1 MGWIVSSAVNGILGD
16 DGGEKYSG
24 GGGLFIDGIPS
35 EGNELFTGG
44 RSSVVEGLSI
54 GEMSSGDGGL
64 LIDWKSS
71 GSGGLFI
78 NGRSSGEGGLF
89 IDWKFSGSGPF
100 SDAKFSSSSGESKG
114 FPSLSELPNLSLG
127 CWKSRQILC
136 HWFKRH
142 HFKVAQNS
150 LQHFGGSL

>member
-1 MGWIVSSAVNGILGD
+1 MLGD

-35 EGNELFTGG
+35 EGSELLTGG
-44 RSSVVEGLSI
+44 RSSVVGGLSI
-54 GEMSSGDGGL
+54 GEISSGDDGL

-78 NGRSSGEGGLF
+78 KGISSGEGGLF

-100 SDAKFSSSSGESKG
+100 SDAKFSSSRDDSKG
-114 FPSLSELPNLSLG
+114 FSSVSHLLNLPLR
-127 CWKSRQILC
+127 C
-136 HWFKRH
+136 
-142 HFKVAQNS
+142 
-150 LQHFGGSL
+150 

>member
-1 MGWIVSSAVNGILGD
+1 MLGD
-16 DGGEKYSG
+16 GGGEKYSG

-44 RSSVVEGLSI
+44 RSSLGGGLSI
-54 GEMSSGDGGL
+54 GEMSSGLGGL

-71 GSGGLFI
+71 GSGGI
-78 NGRSSGEGGLF
+78 SSGEGDLL
-89 IDWKFSGSGPF
+89 IDWKLSSSGPF
-100 SDAKFSSSSGESKG
+100 SDAKFSSSRDESKG
-114 FPSLSELPNLSLG
+114 FPSVSRNISLG

-136 HWFKRH
+136 HRLKRYMY

-150 LQHFGGSL
+150 LRYIGGSF